1 MKSFSL
7 LSFLAITIPH
17 TLSEPRAAA
26 TDNTPETAHLHSRA
40 NLVPF
45 ACHKANTII
54 SDQLAEISQLQSRNL
69 PVPPDLAGYLF
80 AVYHGRDMLGCPGMP
95 LLGSAD
101 SSSSASA
108 QSKRSSEDVNL
119 PPPTKGHL
127 PGWGDPCEVSKIL
140 RVQVMEQINVL
151 KDNNV
156 PIPAYLAG
164 WYSVT
169 EDADKNLKCG
179 FEGAAM
185 ENETNST
192 SSGQSSQ

>member
-1 MKSFSL
+1 MTISPALSQDRTNAIEETSKS
-7 LSFLAITIPH
+7 AP
-17 TLSEPRAAA
+17 
-26 TDNTPETAHLHSRA
+26 LHSRA

-45 ACHKANTII
+45 ACHKANDLV
-54 SDQLAEISQLQSRNL
+54 SEQLAEISHLQARDL

-80 AVYHGRDMLGCPGMP
+80 AVYHGRDMLGCPSTP
-95 LLGSAD
+95 LLSPVD
-101 SSSSASA
+101 SSSST
-108 QSKRSSEDVNL
+108 SKRSDSEDVNL

-127 PGWGDPCEVSKIL
+127 PGWGDPCEVAKIL
-140 RVQVMEQINVL
+140 RVQVMEQISVL
-151 KDNNV
+151 RDNNV

-169 EDADKNLKCG
+169 EDADKNLQCG

-192 SSGQSSQ
+192 TSQSSD